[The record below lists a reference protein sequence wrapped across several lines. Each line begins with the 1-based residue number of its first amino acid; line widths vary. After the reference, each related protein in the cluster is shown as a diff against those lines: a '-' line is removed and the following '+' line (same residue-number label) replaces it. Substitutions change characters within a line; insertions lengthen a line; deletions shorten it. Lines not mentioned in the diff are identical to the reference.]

1 MKYFILFSILISSHA
16 FAIDFNKVTGS
27 FDVVEKKSHQDD
39 LAKLAYGSFES
50 QTTDKTR
57 APASVTEKVE
67 KTTSEVNE
75 VTGTF
80 E

>member
-1 MKYFILFSILISSHA
+1 MKIFLLFTILISSQA
-16 FAIDFNKVTGS
+16 FAIDFNKVTGT
-27 FDVVEKKSHQDD
+27 FDIEEKKVVQED
-39 LAKLAYGSFES
+39 LSKVAFGSFES
-50 QTTDKTR
+50 DADKTR
-57 APASVTEKVE
+57 APASETEHFG

>member
-1 MKYFILFSILISSHA
+1 MKYFILFSLLLSTQA

-27 FDVVEKKSHQDD
+27 FDIEKKVSNQEDM
-39 LAKLAYGSFES
+39 AKVAYGSFES
-50 QTTDKTR
+50 KTDKTR
-57 APASVTEKVE
+57 LPASTNESTQ
-67 KTTSEVNE
+67 KTNSEVNE